1 MLKNRLVVSLQTV
14 VHYFDYKSPY
24 AYLAQ
29 EGTFNI
35 AKRDDVKMVWV
46 PYGLKIGKYLGEAA
60 LDDAGEDM
68 IKTRNDHQWRRVRYS
83 YMDCRREANKKGL
96 TLLGP
101 KKIFDSSLS
110 HMAFLFLL
118 KNANPERFHRSIF
131 KQFWE
136 RKLNIESYE
145 EITKLMLELGY
156 KTEGF
161 ESYVKSEGKKKYLK
175 IQAEAEREGIFGVP
189 SWRINGELFWGA
201 EHLDSINEI
210 LDTIELSRKRG
221 T

>member
-1 MLKNRLVVSLQTV
+1 M
-14 VHYFDYKSPY
+14 HYFDYKSPY

-60 LDDAGEDM
+60 LDDAGEDT

-110 HMAFLFLL
+110 HMAFLFLS
-118 KNANPERFHRSIF
+118 KSGNPKRFHCSVFKYSLSPLPKHGLIF
-131 KQFWE
+131 DRFVLI
-136 RKLNIESYE
+136 KLA
-145 EITKLMLELGY
+145 GPA
-156 KTEGF
+156 
-161 ESYVKSEGKKKYLK
+161 VK
-175 IQAEAEREGIFGVP
+175 IIFFSFSFLVKFL
-189 SWRINGELFWGA
+189 RLCIFF
-201 EHLDSINEI
+201 
-210 LDTIELSRKRG
+210 
-221 T
+221 

>member
-1 MLKNRLVVSLQTV
+1 L
-14 VHYFDYKSPY
+14 HYFDYKSPY

-46 PYGLKIGKYLGEAA
+46 PYGLKIAKYLGEAE
-60 LDDAGEDM
+60 LNDDGEDT

-110 HMAFLFLL
+110 HMAFLFLS
-118 KNANPERFHRSIF
+118 KSENPERFHRSVF

-136 RKLNIESYE
+136 RKLNIESCGAL
-145 EITKLMLELGY
+145 TTLMLELGY

-161 ESYVKSEGKKKYLK
+161 ESYVKNEGKEKYLE
-175 IQAEAEREGIFGVP
+175 IQSEVEREGVFGVP
-189 SWRINGELFWGA
+189 SWSMNGELFWGA
-201 EHLDSINEI
+201 EHLESISKI
-210 LDTIELSRKRG
+210 LDMM
-221 T
+221 

>member
-1 MLKNRLVVSLQTV
+1 
-14 VHYFDYKSPY
+14 
-24 AYLAQ
+24 LAQ

-35 AKRDDVKMVWV
+35 AQRDDVKMVWV
-46 PYGLKIGKYLGEAA
+46 PYGLKIAKYLGEAA
-60 LDDAGEDM
+60 LDDAGEDT

-110 HMAFLFLL
+110 HIAFLFLS
-118 KNANPERFHRSIF
+118 KNGNPERFHCSVF
-131 KQFWE
+131 KRFWE

-145 EITKLMLELGY
+145 AVTQLMLELGY
-156 KTEGF
+156 KIEGF
-161 ESYVKSEGKKKYLK
+161 ESFIKNEGKEKYSE
-175 IQAEAEREGIFGVP
+175 IQAEVEQDGVFGVP

-201 EHLDSINEI
+201 EHLDSINEM
-210 LDTIELSRKRG
+210 LDSI
-221 T
+221 

>member
-1 MLKNRLVVSLQTV
+1 MQTV

-35 AKRDDVKMVWV
+35 ANRDDVKMVWV

-60 LDDAGEDM
+60 LDDAGEDTV
-68 IKTRNDHQWRRVRYS
+68 KTRNDHQWRRVRYS

-110 HMAFLFLL
+110 HMAFLSASSADAVLHYRTF
-118 KNANPERFHRSIF
+118 
-131 KQFWE
+131 
-136 RKLNIESYE
+136 
-145 EITKLMLELGY
+145 
-156 KTEGF
+156 
-161 ESYVKSEGKKKYLK
+161 
-175 IQAEAEREGIFGVP
+175 
-189 SWRINGELFWGA
+189 
-201 EHLDSINEI
+201 LDSFCGYVFATSVEVHTRIFPVPF
-210 LDTIELSRKRG
+210 SYFSYFSG
-221 T
+221 TGTGKFFVRLIVWHAWPGRS

>member
-1 MLKNRLVVSLQTV
+1 MQTV

-60 LDDAGEDM
+60 LDDAGEDT

-110 HMAFLFLL
+110 HMAFLFLS
-118 KNANPERFHRSIF
+118 KSGNPKRFHCSVF
-131 KQFWE
+131 KRFWE
-136 RKLNIESYE
+136 RKLNIESCGALIE
-145 EITKLMLELGY
+145 LMLELGY

-161 ESYVKSEGKKKYLK
+161 DSYVESEGKENYLE
-175 IQAEAEREGIFGVP
+175 IQAEVERKGVFGVP

-201 EHLDSINEI
+201 EHLDSINEL
-210 LDTIELSRKRG
+210 LDSN
-221 T
+221 

>member
-1 MLKNRLVVSLQTV
+1 M
-14 VHYFDYKSPY
+14 
-24 AYLAQ
+24 AQ

-60 LDDAGEDM
+60 LDDAGEDT

-83 YMDCRREANKKGL
+83 YMDCRREANKRGL

-110 HMAFLFLL
+110 HMAFLFLS
-118 KNANPERFHRSIF
+118 KSGNPKRFHCSVF
-131 KQFWE
+131 KRFWE
-136 RKLNIESYE
+136 RKLNIESCGALIE
-145 EITKLMLELGY
+145 LMLELGY

-161 ESYVKSEGKKKYLK
+161 DSYVESEGKENYLE
-175 IQAEAEREGIFGVP
+175 IQAEVERKGVFGVP

-201 EHLDSINEI
+201 EHLDSINE
-210 LDTIELSRKRG
+210 LLNSN
-221 T
+221 